1 MFSLRRPFASAL
13 QRSSSGRV
21 VQFLPARLSSTM
33 SVAAVTEH
41 EYEAL
46 TIPPIFDIFDAPVR
60 LGESSTI
67 VGRTSTTATTTRI
80 VAPERNGEKSWN
92 IVNNFTGVQNFS
104 SLPPPIVFDGPACPA
119 HLLPHVLENRRKMRQ
134 HLSSSHTR
142 QAHTLSPTFT
152 SPSEPVYEIFDGPS
166 RMTRYKY
173 PTSSSEVI
181 RAILSQTC
189 HSLTCVNL
197 SLHHDHMSAWLWLSL
212 EPLAG

>member
-1 MFSLRRPFASAL
+1 MQHPIDHLAMFSLRRPFASAL

-21 VQFLPARLSSTM
+21 VQSLPARLSSTM
-33 SVAAVTEH
+33 SVAAVTEQ

-60 LGESSTI
+60 LGKSSTI
-67 VGRTSTTATTTRI
+67 VGRTSTTTTARI
-80 VAPERNGEKSWN
+80 LTPESNGEKSWN
-92 IVNNFTGVQNFS
+92 IINNFTGVQYFS

-119 HLLPHVLENRRKMRQ
+119 HLLPQVLENRRKMRQ
-134 HLSSSHTR
+134 HLSSSPTR
-142 QAHTLSPTFT
+142 QAPTLSPTFT

-166 RMTRYKY
+166 RITRYKY

-181 RAILSQTC
+181 WAILSQTC

-197 SLHHDHMSAWLWLSL
+197 SHHHVHMST
-212 EPLAG
+212 